1 MSKSSKN
8 KINRRTFLALA
19 GGTGAGFV
27 FQSQEKYIHK
37 LIPYVNAPQYP
48 HPGEWAYYLSTCRE
62 CPAGC
67 GLMMWYRDGRV
78 TKAEGNPEHPIN
90 GGKLC
95 IRGQS
100 SVLGEYDT
108 DRIKKPLVK
117 NGEEGFIQTDWTE
130 ALSEIRNELSAATDV
145 KLVTNIQTGSLAG
158 VMEEF
163 TARFNQKPLYY
174 EAFNYESMRK
184 ANAEVYGQP
193 IIPRYNLQDS
203 DLIVSFGADFLETW
217 LSPVEYAR
225 EFGKFHSLE
234 NNNIGRFIYFG
245 PANTMTAMN
254 ADEFIVTEPGK
265 EAHIISALMNRLG
278 RINSDVSLSGM
289 QIPEELDKKL
299 DEIAAQIRQ
308 ARNPVI
314 LAGGAADKSHAGRMT
329 VRAANRLNELL
340 GNQAVDTGTYHA
352 LSKTALSEEILE
364 LFQSVTENTI
374 LFIHDTNPVFTNPEL
389 TKYIEKAWKVIYIGN
404 MPNETAAFADW
415 ILPSNFYFENW
426 GDYEPWSGTVSL
438 MQPVMQPL
446 FDTKSAGDIFLLLNP
461 EGAPKNFSD
470 IVRENWRKWSSG
482 KTAEEI
488 VGDDKNQQ
496 SLPVENFSLL
506 LQKGYLQK
514 EKEEFTSTFSAA
526 GTSLLSANKKG
537 ENSFFLHVL
546 PSHYFYDGSL
556 SNRGWLQ
563 EIPHPVSN
571 VVWQSWID
579 MNTEKARE
587 LGIADGDVVTVSS
600 PETSSTINVPVR
612 LTDDV
617 DKNTLAIDAGQG
629 HQQLGEI
636 ANGVGVNPFFL
647 LSLTGDNMPEVSI
660 EKTGKNKPLL
670 YLNATKDQ
678 HDRELLQHEK
688 LEAIQNKTAKTEEMN
703 WPMPRGYTKEG
714 DLYKGHEHKDHR
726 WGMVI
731 DLQSCIGCKACEAAC
746 YAENNIPVV
755 GRENC
760 WEGREMSWLKVV
772 PYKISEKNAA
782 YLPVP
787 CQHCDAAPCEPV
799 CPVYASVHTEEGL
812 NAQIYNRCIG
822 TRYCSNNCPYKVR
835 RFNWVNIKYDYPRN
849 LQLNP
854 EVTVR
859 ERGVMEKCTFCVQR
873 IRNKE
878 YNAKTENRSLLDGE
892 IVPAC
897 AQTCP
902 TEAIVFG
909 DLMDE
914 NSKVRKLIRNDRKYQ
929 LLNELNTKTAVVY
942 LKKITI

>member
-48 HPGEWAYYLSTCRE
+48 NPGEWSYYLSTCRE

-78 TKAEGNPEHPIN
+78 TKAEGNPEHPVN

-108 DRIKKPLVK
+108 DRIKHPLVK
-117 NGEEGFIQTDWTE
+117 KGEEEYLQTDWKQ

-145 KLVTNIQTGSLAG
+145 KLVSGLQTGSLAG

-163 TARFNQKPLYY
+163 AARFNQKPLYY
-174 EAFNYESMRK
+174 EVFNYESMRK
-184 ANAEVYGQP
+184 ANAEIYGKP
-193 IIPRYNLQDS
+193 IIPRYNLQES

-225 EFGKFHSLE
+225 EFGKFHSVE
-234 NNNIGRFIYFG
+234 NNKIGRFVYLG
-245 PANTMTAMN
+245 PVNTMTAMN

-265 EAHIISALMNRLG
+265 EAQLISALMNRLG
-278 RINSDVSLSGM
+278 RINSDVSFSEG
-289 QIPEELDKKL
+289 QIPDELGQKL
-299 DEIAAQIRQ
+299 DELADDIKR
-308 ARNPVI
+308 ARKPVI
-314 LAGGAADKSHAGRMT
+314 LAGGAADKSSEGQRT
-329 VRAANRLNELL
+329 VRAANLLNQLL
-340 GNQAVDTGTYHA
+340 GNQAVDTDTFHA
-352 LSKTALSEEILE
+352 LSKTALSQETLE
-364 LFQSVTENTI
+364 FFQSVTENTI

-389 TKYIEKAWKVIYIGN
+389 TKYIEKAKHVVFIGN
-404 MPNETAAFADW
+404 MPNETAAFADK
-415 ILPSNFYFENW
+415 ILPSNYYMESW
-426 GDYEPWSGTVSL
+426 GDYEAWSGTVSL

-446 FDTKSAGDIFLLLNP
+446 FDTKSAGDIFLLLNQS
-461 EGAPKNFSD
+461 GKQKDFSEV
-470 IVRENWRKWSSG
+470 VRNNWRKWSSG
-482 KTAEEI
+482 KTTGEIAEE
-488 VGDDKNQQ
+488 DKNAG
-496 SLPVENFSLL
+496 LPIENFSLL
-506 LQKGYLQK
+506 LQKGYLKK
-514 EKEEFTSTFSAA
+514 EKEEFISTMDAA
-526 GTSLLSANKKG
+526 VISKPSNGKNR
-537 ENSFFLHVL
+537 ENSFFLQVL
-546 PSHYFYDGSL
+546 PSHYFYDGRL
-556 SNRGWLQ
+556 ANRGWLQ

-571 VVWQSWID
+571 VVWQSWIN

-587 LGIADGDVVTVSS
+587 LDISDGDVITVTS
-600 PETSSTINVPVR
+600 PDNSKINVSVR
-612 LTDDV
+612 VTDDV

-647 LSLTGDNMPEVSI
+647 LSLSGSNLPEVTI
-660 EKTGKNKPLL
+660 EKTGDNEKLL

-678 HDRELLQHEK
+678 HDRELLQHIK
-688 LEAIQNKTAKTEEMN
+688 LEDLRQGTFETEEMN
-703 WPMPRGYTKEG
+703 WPMPGGYTKEG

-755 GRENC
+755 GKENC

-772 PYKISEKNAA
+772 PYKISEKKSA

-873 IRNKE
+873 IRNRE
-878 YNAKTENRSLLDGE
+878 YNAKTENRPLLDGE

-914 NSKVRKLIRNDRKYQ
+914 NSRVRKLIENERKYQ